1 MGVFDIRVNEK
12 MCWNVCKCVWN
23 VKNVCWVEL
32 PNEPKFYLIF
42 FSTFCL
48 VAQKKRKKQEC
59 LIKTK
64 TLWHI
69 LTWECLTV
77 LVFFSILGFFF
88 FFFFLGS
95 IMVIFMY
102 CLSFHFHC
110 YIVLWGWGGINMGQN
125 GLLPFSGKLISLLS
139 FVPN

>member
-32 PNEPKFYLIF
+32 PNEPKSLSYLFFYVLFGCPEKKKKAGMFNKKENFMTYIDVRMLNCF
-42 FSTFCL
+42 GVLFYSRGFS
-48 VAQKKRKKQEC
+48 
-59 LIKTK
+59 
-64 TLWHI
+64 
-69 LTWECLTV
+69 
-77 LVFFSILGFFF
+77 
-88 FFFFLGS
+88 FFFLGS

-125 GLLPFSGKLISLLS
+125 GLLPFSGKLISLLPFFS
-139 FVPN
+139 N